1 MRSPVPSRNE
11 RGRWAEDL
19 AAERLTA
26 NGLEPVQRNYRCKW
40 GEIDLVMRD
49 QQTLVFVEVRFRKSG
64 DYGDGAQ
71 SVDAHKQHKLI
82 SSAEHYLQTH
92 TNSSAHPLQI
102 RCCQRLTKRGELDQ
116 GRVSRLKS

>member
-1 MRSPVPSRNE
+1 MRSSVPSRNE
-11 RGRWAEDL
+11 RGRWAENL

-26 NGLEPVQRNYRCKW
+26 SGLEPVQRNYRCKW

-64 DYGDGAQ
+64 VYGDGAQ
-71 SVDAHKQHKLI
+71 SVDARKQHKLI

-92 TNSSAHPLQI
+92 ANLQDTPC
-102 RCCQRLTKRGELDQ
+102 RFDV
-116 GRVSRLKS
+116 VSVSPKEVSWIKDAFHA